1 MGSGSSIRPARTSGR
16 NPFARQ
22 NNQPGQAA
30 SRELDTVGIDAETS
44 SEVGSRDGNGQIPL
58 RGLDRTARV
67 RETEG
72 SMTGARSDDN
82 DRDYEGGQ
90 VREQVHAGEAFDVL
104 SRHGSGSTDAS
115 ERRIAGLV
123 RTIEGEIIPRLM
135 LAHAARGQ
143 ELVSA
148 SGASTRQIESEQVDA
163 LVHAVMTQDTEAA
176 LLLVRALIHG
186 GVSLESIY
194 LDLLSTAARR
204 TGEMWEADVCSFTD
218 VTIGLWRLQ
227 EVMHE
232 VGMANAI
239 PPRTAEPPH
248 RVLLRQ
254 TPGEQHSFGLNMVAE
269 FFRRAGWQVHDDS
282 SEAGTDPVDNVRGRW
297 FDVVGLSLSGERH
310 LDVLA
315 TTIHAIRKAS
325 RNRGV
330 GVMVGGP
337 LFIEH
342 PDLVAR
348 VGADTTANDGR
359 QAVLQAHSMIGLLA
373 RCG

>member
-1 MGSGSSIRPARTSGR
+1 
-16 NPFARQ
+16 
-22 NNQPGQAA
+22 
-30 SRELDTVGIDAETS
+30 
-44 SEVGSRDGNGQIPL
+44 
-58 RGLDRTARV
+58 
-67 RETEG
+67 
-72 SMTGARSDDN
+72 MTGARSDDN
-82 DRDYEGGQ
+82 DLDYDGEQ
-90 VREQVHAGEAFDVL
+90 VREQAHAGEAFDVQ
-104 SRHGSGSTDAS
+104 SRHRSQWSDDT

-148 SGASTRQIESEQVDA
+148 SGAPARLVEPEHVDA
-163 LVHAVMTQDTEAA
+163 MMRAVMAEDTAAA
-176 LLLVRALIHG
+176 LALVRSLGAS
-186 GVSLESIY
+186 GVSLEAIY
-194 LDLLSTAARR
+194 LDLLSPAARKA
-204 TGEMWEADVCSFTD
+204 GEMWEADLCSFTD

-282 SEAGTDPVDNVRGRW
+282 TEAGSDPVANVRGRW

-330 GVMVGGP
+330 GIMVGGP

-342 PDLVAR
+342 PDWVAR
-348 VGADTTANDGR
+348 VGADTTAGDGR

>member
-1 MGSGSSIRPARTSGR
+1 
-16 NPFARQ
+16 
-22 NNQPGQAA
+22 
-30 SRELDTVGIDAETS
+30 
-44 SEVGSRDGNGQIPL
+44 
-58 RGLDRTARV
+58 
-67 RETEG
+67 
-72 SMTGARSDDN
+72 MTGADSDN
-82 DRDYEGGQ
+82 DDLGYDGERMRGQ
-90 VREQVHAGEAFDVL
+90 AGDAFDVN
-104 SRHGSGSTDAS
+104 SRLGSQQHDDT

-135 LAHAARGQ
+135 LAHAARGR

-148 SGASTRQIESEQVDA
+148 SGAPARPVEPEHVDT
-163 LVHAVMTQDTEAA
+163 LIRAVMAEDTTAA
-176 LLLVRALIHG
+176 LQLVRSLAASGI
-186 GVSLESIY
+186 SLETIY
-194 LDLLSTAARR
+194 LELLSPAARR
-204 TGEMWEADVCSFTD
+204 AGELWEADQCSFTD

-232 VGMANAI
+232 VGMANGI

-269 FFRRAGWQVHDDS
+269 FFRRAGWQVHDES
-282 SEAGTDPVDNVRGRW
+282 TEAGTDPVANVRSRW

-337 LFIEH
+337 LFTEH
-342 PDLVAR
+342 PDWVAR
-348 VGADTTANDGR
+348 VGADTTAGDGR
-359 QAVLQAHSMIGLLA
+359 QAVLQAHTMIGLLA

>member
-1 MGSGSSIRPARTSGR
+1 
-16 NPFARQ
+16 
-22 NNQPGQAA
+22 
-30 SRELDTVGIDAETS
+30 
-44 SEVGSRDGNGQIPL
+44 
-58 RGLDRTARV
+58 
-67 RETEG
+67 
-72 SMTGARSDDN
+72 MTGAQSEEN
-82 DRDYEGGQ
+82 DVGYDGERMRGQ
-90 VREQVHAGEAFDVL
+90 AHAGHALEVL
-104 SRHGSGSTDAS
+104 SRPGSQSSNDT

-143 ELVSA
+143 ALVSA
-148 SGASTRQIESEQVDA
+148 SGVPARQVEPEHVDT
-163 LVHAVMTQDTEAA
+163 LLRAVMAEDTAAA
-176 LLLVRALIHG
+176 LLLVRSLASSGL
-186 GVSLESIY
+186 SLEAIY
-194 LDLLSTAARR
+194 LDLLSAAARKA
-204 TGEMWEADVCSFTD
+204 GEMWEADLCSFTD

-254 TPGEQHSFGLNMVAE
+254 TPGEQHRFGLNMVAE

-282 SEAGTDPVDNVRGRW
+282 TEAGTDPIANVRGRW

-330 GVMVGGP
+330 GIMVGGP
-337 LFIEH
+337 LFVEH
-342 PDLVAR
+342 PDWVAR

>member
-1 MGSGSSIRPARTSGR
+1 
-16 NPFARQ
+16 
-22 NNQPGQAA
+22 
-30 SRELDTVGIDAETS
+30 
-44 SEVGSRDGNGQIPL
+44 
-58 RGLDRTARV
+58 
-67 RETEG
+67 
-72 SMTGARSDDN
+72 MTGARSDD
-82 DRDYEGGQ
+82 DDLGYDG
-90 VREQVHAGEAFDVL
+90 EQVQEQPHAGEALDVL
-104 SRHGSGSTDAS
+104 SRRGSRSTDDT

-135 LAHAARGQ
+135 LAHSARGH

-148 SGASTRQIESEQVDA
+148 SGSPGRQVEPEHIDA
-163 LVHAVMTQDTEAA
+163 MVGAVMAEDTAAA
-176 LLLVRALIHG
+176 LLLVRSLTSS
-186 GVSLESIY
+186 GVSLEAIY
-194 LDLLSTAARR
+194 LDLLSPAARKLGDR
-204 TGEMWEADVCSFTD
+204 WEADFCSFTD

-254 TPGEQHSFGLNMVAE
+254 TPGEQHSFGLNMVGE

-282 SEAGTDPVDNVRGRW
+282 TEAGTDPVANVRGRW

-315 TTIHAIRKAS
+315 TTIYAIRKAS

-342 PDLVAR
+342 PDWVAR

-359 QAVLQAHSMIGLLA
+359 QAVLQAHNMIGLLA

>member
-1 MGSGSSIRPARTSGR
+1 MA
-16 NPFARQ
+16 
-22 NNQPGQAA
+22 
-30 SRELDTVGIDAETS
+30 GIY
-44 SEVGSRDGNGQIPL
+44 G
-58 RGLDRTARV
+58 
-67 RETEG
+67 
-72 SMTGARSDDN
+72 SDDN
-82 DRDYEGGQ
+82 DQGYDGEQMRGQ
-90 VREQVHAGEAFDVL
+90 SHPGEAIDVL
-104 SRHGSGSTDAS
+104 SRHGSQGGNDT

-143 ELVSA
+143 ALVSA
-148 SGASTRQIESEQVDA
+148 SGAPSSPIDPQHVDTLLRSVMAEDTASA
-163 LVHAVMTQDTEAA
+163 LQ
-176 LLLVRALIHG
+176 LVRSLAAS
-186 GVSLESIY
+186 GVSLEAIY
-194 LDLLSTAARR
+194 LDLLSPAARKA
-204 TGEMWEADVCSFTD
+204 GDLWEADRCSFTD

-282 SEAGTDPVDNVRGRW
+282 TEAGTDPVANVRGRW

-330 GVMVGGP
+330 GIMVGGP

-342 PDLVAR
+342 PDWVAR
-348 VGADTTANDGR
+348 VGADTTASDGR
-359 QAVLQAHSMIGLLA
+359 QAVLQAHNMIGLLA

>member
-1 MGSGSSIRPARTSGR
+1 
-16 NPFARQ
+16 
-22 NNQPGQAA
+22 
-30 SRELDTVGIDAETS
+30 
-44 SEVGSRDGNGQIPL
+44 
-58 RGLDRTARV
+58 
-67 RETEG
+67 
-72 SMTGARSDDN
+72 MTGADSDDN
-82 DRDYEGGQ
+82 DLGYDGERMRGQ
-90 VREQVHAGEAFDVL
+90 AGDAFDVNTRL
-104 SRHGSGSTDAS
+104 GSQQHDDT

-135 LAHAARGQ
+135 LAHAARGR

-148 SGASTRQIESEQVDA
+148 SGASGRPVEPEHVDT
-163 LVHAVMTQDTEAA
+163 LIRAVMAEDTATA
-176 LLLVRALIHG
+176 LQLVRTLAASGI
-186 GVSLESIY
+186 SLEALY
-194 LDLLSTAARR
+194 LELLSPAARR
-204 TGEMWEADVCSFTD
+204 AGELWEADQCSFTD

-232 VGMANAI
+232 LGMANAI
-239 PPRTAEPPH
+239 PPRAAEPPH

-269 FFRRAGWQVHDDS
+269 FFRRAGWQVHDES
-282 SEAGTDPVDNVRGRW
+282 TEAGTDPVANVRSRW

-315 TTIHAIRKAS
+315 RTIHAIRKAS

-337 LFIEH
+337 LFTEH
-342 PDLVAR
+342 PDWVAR
-348 VGADTTANDGR
+348 VGADTTAGDGR
-359 QAVLQAHSMIGLLA
+359 QAVLQAHTMIGLLA

>member
-1 MGSGSSIRPARTSGR
+1 MAG
-16 NPFARQ
+16 FH
-22 NNQPGQAA
+22 
-30 SRELDTVGIDAETS
+30 D
-44 SEVGSRDGNGQIPL
+44 
-58 RGLDRTARV
+58 
-67 RETEG
+67 
-72 SMTGARSDDN
+72 SDDN
-82 DRDYEGGQ
+82 ELGYDGEQMRGQ
-90 VREQVHAGEAFDVL
+90 AHAGDTIDVHA
-104 SRHGSGSTDAS
+104 RHAS
-115 ERRIAGLV
+115 QGNDDTERRIAGLV

-135 LAHAARGQ
+135 LAHAARGH
-143 ELVSA
+143 EVVSA
-148 SGASTRQIESEQVDA
+148 SGAPARQVAAEHVDA
-163 LVHAVMTQDTEAA
+163 LIRSVMAEDTAAA
-176 LLLVRALIHG
+176 LALVRTLASS
-186 GVSLESIY
+186 GVSLEAIY
-194 LDLLSTAARR
+194 LDLLSPAARR
-204 TGEMWEADVCSFTD
+204 AGEMWEADLCSFTD

-282 SEAGTDPVDNVRGRW
+282 TEAGTDPVANVRGRW

-342 PDLVAR
+342 PDWVAR
-348 VGADTTANDGR
+348 VGADTTAQDGR

>member
-1 MGSGSSIRPARTSGR
+1 
-16 NPFARQ
+16 
-22 NNQPGQAA
+22 
-30 SRELDTVGIDAETS
+30 
-44 SEVGSRDGNGQIPL
+44 
-58 RGLDRTARV
+58 
-67 RETEG
+67 
-72 SMTGARSDDN
+72 MTGARSDDN
-82 DRDYEGGQ
+82 DLDYDGEQ
-90 VREQVHAGEAFDVL
+90 VREQPHAGEAFDVL
-104 SRHGSGSTDAS
+104 SRHGSRSTDDT

-135 LAHAARGQ
+135 LAHAARGR

-148 SGASTRQIESEQVDA
+148 SGAPARQVEPEHVDA
-163 LVHAVMTQDTEAA
+163 IIRAVMAEDTATA
-176 LLLVRALIHG
+176 LALVRSLASS
-186 GVSLESIY
+186 GVSLEAIY
-194 LDLLSTAARR
+194 LDLLSPAARKA
-204 TGEMWEADVCSFTD
+204 GEMWEADLCSFTD

-282 SEAGTDPVDNVRGRW
+282 TEAGTDPVANVRGRW

-310 LDVLA
+310 LDALA
-315 TTIHAIRKAS
+315 ITIHAIRKAS

-330 GVMVGGP
+330 GIMVGGP
-337 LFIEH
+337 WFIEH
-342 PDLVAR
+342 PDWVAR
-348 VGADTTANDGR
+348 VGADTTAGDGR

>member
-1 MGSGSSIRPARTSGR
+1 
-16 NPFARQ
+16 
-22 NNQPGQAA
+22 
-30 SRELDTVGIDAETS
+30 
-44 SEVGSRDGNGQIPL
+44 
-58 RGLDRTARV
+58 
-67 RETEG
+67 
-72 SMTGARSDDN
+72 MTGARSDDN

-90 VREQVHAGEAFDVL
+90 VQEQVHADEALDVL
-104 SRHGSGSTDAS
+104 SHHGSRSSDAS

-148 SGASTRQIESEQVDA
+148 SGAPTRQIESEQVDA
-163 LVHAVMTQDTEAA
+163 LVRAVMTQDTAAA

-186 GVSLESIY
+186 GVSLEAIY

-204 TGEMWEADVCSFTD
+204 TGEMWEADLCSFTD

-269 FFRRAGWQVHDDS
+269 FFRRHAPFLPSLRS
-282 SEAGTDPVDNVRGRW
+282 SSVISA
-297 FDVVGLSLSGERH
+297 
-310 LDVLA
+310 
-315 TTIHAIRKAS
+315 
-325 RNRGV
+325 
-330 GVMVGGP
+330 
-337 LFIEH
+337 
-342 PDLVAR
+342 
-348 VGADTTANDGR
+348 
-359 QAVLQAHSMIGLLA
+359 
-373 RCG
+373 

>member
-1 MGSGSSIRPARTSGR
+1 M
-16 NPFARQ
+16 
-22 NNQPGQAA
+22 
-30 SRELDTVGIDAETS
+30 
-44 SEVGSRDGNGQIPL
+44 
-58 RGLDRTARV
+58 
-67 RETEG
+67 
-72 SMTGARSDDN
+72 
-82 DRDYEGGQ
+82 
-90 VREQVHAGEAFDVL
+90 REQVHAGDTIDVQARL
-104 SRHGSGSTDAS
+104 RSHVNDDT

-148 SGASTRQIESEQVDA
+148 AGAPASRVDAQHVDA
-163 LVHAVMTQDTEAA
+163 LLRSVMAEDTAAA
-176 LLLVRALIHG
+176 LALASS
-186 GVSLESIY
+186 GVSLEAIY
-194 LDLLSTAARR
+194 LDLLSPAARKA
-204 TGEMWEADVCSFTD
+204 GEMWDADLCSFTD

-239 PPRTAEPPH
+239 PPRSAEPPH

-254 TPGEQHSFGLNMVAE
+254 TPGENHSFGLNMVAE

-282 SEAGTDPVDNVRGRW
+282 TEAGTDPVANVRGRW

-342 PDLVAR
+342 PEWVAR

>member
-1 MGSGSSIRPARTSGR
+1 MTS
-16 NPFARQ
+16 
-22 NNQPGQAA
+22 
-30 SRELDTVGIDAETS
+30 T
-44 SEVGSRDGNGQIPL
+44 
-58 RGLDRTARV
+58 
-67 RETEG
+67 
-72 SMTGARSDDN
+72 RSDDN
-82 DRDYEGGQ
+82 DVGYDGEQMRDQGHEG
-90 VREQVHAGEAFDVL
+90 ETFDVRSVYG
-104 SRHGSGSTDAS
+104 SRSTDDT

-143 ELVSA
+143 EFVSA
-148 SGASTRQIESEQVDA
+148 SGALARQIEPEQVDA
-163 LVHAVMTQDTEAA
+163 LVRAVMAEDTAAA
-176 LLLVRALIHG
+176 LLLVRSLLSA
-186 GVSLESIY
+186 GVSLEAIY
-194 LDLLSTAARR
+194 LDLLSPAARR
-204 TGEMWEADVCSFTD
+204 AGEMWDADLCSFTE

-254 TPGEQHSFGLNMVAE
+254 TPGELHSFGLNMVAE

-282 SEAGTDPVDNVRGRW
+282 TEAGTDPVANVRGRW

-337 LFIEH
+337 LFVEH
-342 PDLVAR
+342 PDWVAR

-359 QAVLQAHSMIGLLA
+359 QAVLQAHSMIRLLA

>member
-1 MGSGSSIRPARTSGR
+1 
-16 NPFARQ
+16 
-22 NNQPGQAA
+22 
-30 SRELDTVGIDAETS
+30 
-44 SEVGSRDGNGQIPL
+44 
-58 RGLDRTARV
+58 
-67 RETEG
+67 
-72 SMTGARSDDN
+72 MTGSQSDDN
-82 DRDYEGGQ
+82 DLGYDSERLRGQ
-90 VREQVHAGEAFDVL
+90 AHAGDALDVL
-104 SRHGSGSTDAS
+104 SRHGSQYKDDT

-143 ELVSA
+143 EVVSA
-148 SGASTRQIESEQVDA
+148 AGAPSRRVEPEHVDTM
-163 LVHAVMTQDTEAA
+163 LRAVMAEDTAAA
-176 LLLVRALIHG
+176 LLLVRALVSS
-186 GVSLESIY
+186 GVSLETIY
-194 LDLLSTAARR
+194 LDLLSAAARR
-204 TGEMWEADVCSFTD
+204 AGELWEADLCSFTD

-282 SEAGTDPVDNVRGRW
+282 TEAGTDPVANVRGRW

-330 GVMVGGP
+330 GIMVGGP

-342 PDLVAR
+342 PDWVAR

-359 QAVLQAHSMIGLLA
+359 QAVLQAHSMIELLA

>member
-1 MGSGSSIRPARTSGR
+1 
-16 NPFARQ
+16 
-22 NNQPGQAA
+22 
-30 SRELDTVGIDAETS
+30 
-44 SEVGSRDGNGQIPL
+44 
-58 RGLDRTARV
+58 
-67 RETEG
+67 
-72 SMTGARSDDN
+72 MTGFNQDESDDLGY
-82 DRDYEGGQ
+82 DGEQMRGQTQSVEPFGGHS
-90 VREQVHAGEAFDVL
+90 RLGAQVHD
-104 SRHGSGSTDAS
+104 DA

-135 LAHAARGQ
+135 LAHASRGM
-143 ELVSA
+143 EPAFPSGSSA
-148 SGASTRQIESEQVDA
+148 VRVTPEHVRTIVRS
-163 LVHAVMTQDTEAA
+163 VMAEDTAAA
-176 LLLVRALIHG
+176 LSMVRMLASA
-186 GVSLESIY
+186 GVPLEAVF
-194 LDLLSTAARR
+194 LDLLSPAAREI
-204 TGEMWEADVCSFTD
+204 GDMWEADLCSFTD
-218 VTIGLWRLQ
+218 VTIALWRLQ

-232 VGMANAI
+232 VGMANGV
-239 PPRTAEPPH
+239 PPRSVEPPH
-248 RVLLRQ
+248 RILLRQ

-282 SEAGTDPVDNVRGRW
+282 SEAGTDPVANVRSRW
-297 FDVVGLSLSGERH
+297 FDVVGLSLAGERH

-342 PDLVAR
+342 PDWVAR
-348 VGADTTANDGR
+348 VGADTTAQDGR

>member
-1 MGSGSSIRPARTSGR
+1 
-16 NPFARQ
+16 
-22 NNQPGQAA
+22 
-30 SRELDTVGIDAETS
+30 
-44 SEVGSRDGNGQIPL
+44 
-58 RGLDRTARV
+58 
-67 RETEG
+67 
-72 SMTGARSDDN
+72 MTGFQSDDN
-82 DRDYEGGQ
+82 DLGYDSERLRGQ
-90 VREQVHAGEAFDVL
+90 AHAGDALDVL
-104 SRHGSGSTDAS
+104 SRHGSQSRDDT

-148 SGASTRQIESEQVDA
+148 AGAPSRRVEPEHVDTM
-163 LVHAVMTQDTEAA
+163 LRAVMAEDTAAA
-176 LLLVRALIHG
+176 LLLVRTLVSS
-186 GVSLESIY
+186 GVSLETIY
-194 LDLLSTAARR
+194 LDLLSAAARGA
-204 TGEMWEADVCSFTD
+204 GELWDADLCSFTD

-239 PPRTAEPPH
+239 PPRTAE
-248 RVLLRQ
+248 
-254 TPGEQHSFGLNMVAE
+254 TPGEQHSFGLNMVAD

-282 SEAGTDPVDNVRGRW
+282 TEAGTDPVANVRGRW

-330 GVMVGGP
+330 GIMVGGP

-342 PDLVAR
+342 PDWVAR

-359 QAVLQAHSMIGLLA
+359 QAVLQAHSMIELLA

>member
-1 MGSGSSIRPARTSGR
+1 
-16 NPFARQ
+16 
-22 NNQPGQAA
+22 
-30 SRELDTVGIDAETS
+30 
-44 SEVGSRDGNGQIPL
+44 
-58 RGLDRTARV
+58 
-67 RETEG
+67 
-72 SMTGARSDDN
+72 MTGARSDDN
-82 DRDYEGGQ
+82 DLDYDGEQ
-90 VREQVHAGEAFDVL
+90 VREQPHAGEAFDVL
-104 SRHGSGSTDAS
+104 SRHGSRSTDDT

-135 LAHAARGQ
+135 LAHAARGR

-148 SGASTRQIESEQVDA
+148 SGAPARQVEPEHVDA
-163 LVHAVMTQDTEAA
+163 IIRAVMAEDTATA
-176 LLLVRALIHG
+176 LALVRSLASS
-186 GVSLESIY
+186 GVSLEAIY
-194 LDLLSTAARR
+194 LDLLSPAARKA
-204 TGEMWEADVCSFTD
+204 GEMWEADLCSFTD

-282 SEAGTDPVDNVRGRW
+282 TEAGTDPVANVRGRW

-310 LDVLA
+310 LDALA
-315 TTIHAIRKAS
+315 ITIHAIRKAS

-330 GVMVGGP
+330 GIMVGGP

-342 PDLVAR
+342 PDWVAR

-359 QAVLQAHSMIGLLA
+359 QAVLQAHNMIGLLA

>member
-1 MGSGSSIRPARTSGR
+1 MA
-16 NPFARQ
+16 
-22 NNQPGQAA
+22 
-30 SRELDTVGIDAETS
+30 GIY
-44 SEVGSRDGNGQIPL
+44 G
-58 RGLDRTARV
+58 
-67 RETEG
+67 
-72 SMTGARSDDN
+72 SDDN
-82 DRDYEGGQ
+82 DQGYDGEQMRGQ
-90 VREQVHAGEAFDVL
+90 SHPGEAIDVL
-104 SRHGSGSTDAS
+104 SRHGSQGGNDT

-143 ELVSA
+143 ALVSA
-148 SGASTRQIESEQVDA
+148 SG
-163 LVHAVMTQDTEAA
+163 
-176 LLLVRALIHG
+176 
-186 GVSLESIY
+186 VSLEAIY
-194 LDLLSTAARR
+194 LDLLSPAARKA
-204 TGEMWEADVCSFTD
+204 GDLWEADRCSFTD

-282 SEAGTDPVDNVRGRW
+282 TEAGTDPVANVRGRW

-330 GVMVGGP
+330 GIMVGGP

-342 PDLVAR
+342 PDWVAR

-359 QAVLQAHSMIGLLA
+359 QAVLQAHNMIGLLA

>member
-1 MGSGSSIRPARTSGR
+1 
-16 NPFARQ
+16 
-22 NNQPGQAA
+22 
-30 SRELDTVGIDAETS
+30 
-44 SEVGSRDGNGQIPL
+44 
-58 RGLDRTARV
+58 
-67 RETEG
+67 
-72 SMTGARSDDN
+72 MTGARSDDN
-82 DRDYEGGQ
+82 DLDYDGEQ
-90 VREQVHAGEAFDVL
+90 VREQPHAGEAFDVL
-104 SRHGSGSTDAS
+104 SRHGSRSTDDT
-115 ERRIAGLV
+115 ERRVAGLV

-135 LAHAARGQ
+135 LAHAARGR

-148 SGASTRQIESEQVDA
+148 SGAPARQVEPEHVDA
-163 LVHAVMTQDTEAA
+163 IIRAVMAEDTATA
-176 LLLVRALIHG
+176 LALVRSLASS
-186 GVSLESIY
+186 GVSLEAIY
-194 LDLLSTAARR
+194 LDLLSPAARKA
-204 TGEMWEADVCSFTD
+204 GEMWEADLCSFTD

-282 SEAGTDPVDNVRGRW
+282 TEAGTDPVANVRGRW

-310 LDVLA
+310 LDALA
-315 TTIHAIRKAS
+315 ITIHAIRKAS

-330 GVMVGGP
+330 GIMVGGP

-342 PDLVAR
+342 PDWVAR

-359 QAVLQAHSMIGLLA
+359 QAVLQAHNMIGLLA